1 MIQLICSA
9 IAGIC
14 RWFDRTLAMDL
25 KLASYLRREHKL
37 IQGSKTQSTLV
48 TSFPK
53 MISCMFN
60 QIYTLPMYIFIH
72 WYISLIY
79 LIRVPVEKWDLLLK
93 FASWYDCVWFVIF
106 YRVTFSDDSWSWILD
121 SKNTTEIYGVIKM
134 TTSLV
139 ENLSSI

>member
-1 MIQLICSA
+1 MLACCLSFFPVDRATKKMEYQSEDIGSSAMDAAPDGRITEHLCSPTLVMNDPVDLFSNCR
-9 IAGIC
+9 IC

-37 IQGSKTQSTLV
+37 IQGSKTQFTLV

-72 WYISLIY
+72 
-79 LIRVPVEKWDLLLK
+79 
-93 FASWYDCVWFVIF
+93 
-106 YRVTFSDDSWSWILD
+106 
-121 SKNTTEIYGVIKM
+121 
-134 TTSLV
+134 
-139 ENLSSI
+139 